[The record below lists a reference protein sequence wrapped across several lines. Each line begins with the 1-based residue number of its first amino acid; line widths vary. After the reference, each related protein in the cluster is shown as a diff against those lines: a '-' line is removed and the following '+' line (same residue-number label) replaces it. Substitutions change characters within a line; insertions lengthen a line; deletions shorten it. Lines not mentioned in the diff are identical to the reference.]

1 MARVS
6 VQLNDQK
13 DFPLTF
19 VPHVELALGME
30 LTLNLGWALVA
41 MWMLCAWV
49 RKAPRRATDR
59 RIQMV
64 ALAVV
69 ILILLPAISMTDDLL
84 AAQNPAE
91 IDCCARRNHDHA
103 ACPHSIIPAAAV
115 LPLPGFTGISL
126 AFVGMAGPSN
136 LPSPLVENPSL
147 TSIQSR
153 PPPAA

>member
-1 MARVS
+1 MTIIP
-6 VQLNDQK
+6 N
-13 DFPLTF
+13 
-19 VPHVELALGME
+19 VELALGME

-49 RKAPRRATDR
+49 RKAPRKATDR

-91 IDCCARRNHDHA
+91 IDCCARRDHDHGT
-103 ACPHSIIPAAAV
+103 CPHSIIPAAAA
-115 LPLPGFTGISL
+115 LPLPGFTGLSL
-126 AFVGMAGPSN
+126 AFMGMAAPGN
-136 LPSPLVENPSL
+136 LLSPLVENPSL
-147 TSIQSR
+147 APIQNR